1 MRKNVKNL
9 KRKRTKSVLFILK
22 ELLKARIKFYL
33 GQLKRTRKTLTISK
47 DFTWTTKAKL
57 QSLKSLDKSINL
69 IETIQRVS
77 VLHSK
82 WRSLHKDCTP
92 TTN

>member
-22 ELLKARIKFYL
+22 ELLKARIKFFL
-33 GQLKRTRKTLTISK
+33 GQLKRIRKTLTISK

-57 QSLKSLDKSINL
+57 QSLKSLDKSINS